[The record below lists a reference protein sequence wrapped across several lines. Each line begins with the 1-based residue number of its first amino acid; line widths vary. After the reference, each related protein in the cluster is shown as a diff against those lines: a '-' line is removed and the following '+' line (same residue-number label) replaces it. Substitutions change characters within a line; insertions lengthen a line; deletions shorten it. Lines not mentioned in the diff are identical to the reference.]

1 MIQRIQSIWLLLA
14 AITIGCLMFL
24 PTVTSS
30 FNTNQYQV
38 LATGLYQKTATQSL
52 QIKAFLPL
60 FIGTLA
66 VIIICLVNIFNYK
79 NRLSQKRIT
88 RVSMVFIIGLS
99 FWFSQYAKQIPG
111 GITNANF
118 GIGLFLPIIALF
130 FCVLA
135 LKGINNDEKLI
146 KAADRLR

>member
-14 AITIGCLMFL
+14 AIAIGCLLFL
-24 PTVTSS
+24 PTVSIN
-30 FNTNQYQV
+30 FNANQYHV
-38 LATGLYQKTATQSL
+38 LSTGIYQKTSSQNL

-60 FIGTLA
+60 LISNIA
-66 VIIICLVNIFNYK
+66 VVIICLANIFNYK
-79 NRLSQKRIT
+79 KRQIQKTIT
-88 RVSMVFIIGLS
+88 RVTMVFIIS
-99 FWFSQYAKQIPG
+99 IAFWLSQYAKQIPG
-111 GITNANF
+111 GLTNASF